1 MLRSQNPYHNAKL
14 DTNKE
19 NKLTNA
25 TKKRA
30 TTFPDLISGDCI
42 QVFLIAIRSA
52 KWFAAERIPINR

>member
-42 QVFLIAIRSA
+42 QVFLMAMRSA
-52 KWFAAERIPINR
+52 K